1 MPGRVTAPALP
12 TVPLSTHALAGTTT
26 SATTATVVVGGTG
39 EPSGT
44 GGGVVGTGPAS
55 GDPSGGGGGDMH
67 TCTFCMR
74 QFKYHMRLIE
84 HMRTHTKERPFECK
98 YCGKHFTQKGSC
110 SRHERTCPK
119 EKQNQVCPVTLPS
132 HFIIL
137 NHQHQQR
144 LFCITFQTIMNG
156 RTWLAKVL
164 VMRL

>member
-1 MPGRVTAPALP
+1 
-12 TVPLSTHALAGTTT
+12 
-26 SATTATVVVGGTG
+26 VVGGTG

-119 EKQNQVCPVTLPS
+119 EKQNQ
-132 HFIIL
+132 
-137 NHQHQQR
+137 QQQQQQAAAAAAAAQVSQAQMV
-144 LFCITFQTIMNG
+144 IQ
-156 RTWLAKVL
+156 
-164 VMRL
+164 